1 MRLVA
6 GLVRAGRRLCVLHA
20 VRRAAGQDE
29 GGEDIGGEL
38 GGRAA
43 GSLRLPEKI
52 GRLPVLTQP
61 VEDLRR
67 QLHLADFGRR
77 NSCRHE
83 QGERLLLAVQL
94 VEAIGALEAHDVGE
108 RRR

>member
-1 MRLVA
+1 MQDDT
-6 GLVRAGRRLCVLHA
+6 A
-20 VRRAAGQDE
+20 V
-29 GGEDIGGEL
+29 DISE
-38 GGRAA
+38 
-43 GSLRLPEKI
+43 EI

-61 VEDLRR
+61 VEDLRG
-67 QLHLADFGRR
+67 QLHLADLGRR

-94 VEAIGALEAHDVGE
+94 VEAVSALEAHDVGE